1 MAILQDIRRLV
12 GARRDD
18 GVPQRVVKTMSCAD
32 GTRFLEFAERE
43 DGLYRYV
50 EHCKQSEHGMM
61 IWKSGAVSDLHE
73 SLDAAEQAA
82 RDQLCW
88 LSYSRKA

>member
-1 MAILQDIRRLV
+1 MAILQDIRRLM

-18 GVPQRVVKTMSCAD
+18 QVAQRVVKTVSCAD
-32 GTRFLEFAERE
+32 GTRFLEIAERE
-43 DGLYRYV
+43 DGLYRYI

-61 IWKSGAVSDLHE
+61 IWKSGALSDLHQ
-73 SLDAAEQAA
+73 SLAAAEQAA

-88 LSYSRKA
+88 LTYTRKV

>member
-18 GVPQRVVKTMSCAD
+18 QVGQKVIKTVTCAD
-32 GTRFLEFAERE
+32 GTRFLEITERE

-50 EHCKQSEHGMM
+50 EHCKETERGQM
-61 IWKSGAVSDLHE
+61 IWKSGALSDLHQ
-73 SLDAAEQAA
+73 SLGEAEQAA

-88 LSYSRKA
+88 LSYTRKV